1 MTRSAIDFLKALSRD
16 QRGAV
21 LVEFAMLAPALLLL
35 LIGVFQVGVHVQNAN
50 AVRNLASDGARW
62 VAVQYQRGNSLTTEQ
77 VELGIMARG
86 TGPKFNL
93 KVDRLSVAV
102 TQPVSRIAGV
112 REMNIRI
119 TYAAPN
125 FLGFAD
131 VPALALDY
139 ERPVFLLIPAAP
151 AAP

>member
-1 MTRSAIDFLKALSRD
+1 VISLRKPLARD
-16 QRGAV
+16 ERGAV

-50 AVRNLASDGARW
+50 AVRNLAADGARW
-62 VAVQYQRGNSLTTEQ
+62 TVVQYQRGNSLTTEQ
-77 VELGIMARG
+77 VELGIAARG
-86 TGPKFNL
+86 TGNRFNL
-93 KVDRLSVAV
+93 NPDRLEVEV

-151 AAP
+151 QAP